1 MPITADEL
9 IEHTYSLLNSA
20 SNEAE
25 YRNVVSK
32 GYYGMYHSV
41 LSILDNAP
49 PSVIGQGVHASLISY
64 LKSHDV
70 RHSERHPHRSLRALA
85 TVLAAYKEKR
95 VIADYTLEATVDKE
109 HAEDMAKAATRLK
122 QKCDGLLA
130 SLDQ

>member
-1 MPITADEL
+1 MPVTTDEL
-9 IEHTYSLLNSA
+9 IEHTHSLLNSS

-70 RHSERHPHRSLRALA
+70 RHSERHNQMSLKALA
-85 TVLAAYKEKR
+85 MVLSQYKDKR
-95 VIADYTLEATVDKE
+95 VVADYKLESTVTKE
-109 HAEDMAKAATRLK
+109 HAEDIANAATRLK
-122 QKCDGLLA
+122 KKCDGLAA
-130 SLDQ
+130 SLEQ